1 MVLIVTMLM
10 FALALSFSPGPVNM
24 VIISSGAAHGFRKTF
39 SFVSGATIGFTL
51 LLVLISFRLYAAIA
65 THPWFFSYLNI
76 VGSLFILFQGYKIAT
91 SHPEWSLKKAQAPG
105 FAQGF
110 LMQWL
115 NPKAWA
121 ACASGVALFSEPSS
135 RLSISLFIIIYFFVC
150 YLSLAA
156 WAIFGDKMSAILK
169 SRAQIRL
176 FNLVMGGLL
185 CMTAGYILYSQ
196 YITYS

>member
-1 MVLIVTMLM
+1 
-10 FALALSFSPGPVNM
+10 
-24 VIISSGAAHGFRKTF
+24 
-39 SFVSGATIGFTL
+39 
-51 LLVLISFRLYAAIA
+51 
-65 THPWFFSYLNI
+65 
-76 VGSLFILFQGYKIAT
+76 
-91 SHPEWSLKKAQAPG
+91 
-105 FAQGF
+105 
-110 LMQWL
+110 MQWL

-196 YITYS
+196 SITYS